1 MSTTFLSGLKLV
13 KVFLRQRFAH
23 FYTWYTDGHRERY
36 IMISIWNVQGLRL
49 HMIKGVRFL

>member
-23 FYTWYTDGHRERY
+23 FYTWYTDGHREHYNYYDQYLECPRAETTY
-36 IMISIWNVQGLRL
+36 GKRC
-49 HMIKGVRFL
+49 